1 MNRGLYQKLALN
13 NIRKNKNT
21 FYPFTL
27 SCIVMTAMFY
37 MIHSISNLVNE
48 NQFMGAAAMKSVLE
62 FGMFICG
69 LFSWLV
75 IFYTNSFLMKKRS
88 KELGLYSVLGMEKK
102 HIAKVIFWENGIVG
116 IGSILIGLLAGIL
129 FSKLIFMLLLKIV
142 HLQTGFAFAISADS
156 LFITISLF
164 IVIFLTVITANSIMV
179 YRLKPID
186 LMRKSQSG
194 EREPKAKGFMAVLGL
209 ICLGSGYYLALTV
222 QNPVKTIDVF
232 FVAVLLVI
240 AGTYLIFISG
250 SIVLLKLLK
259 NNKNYYYQKNH
270 FITVSGMIYRMKQN
284 AIGLSNICILSTMVL
299 VALTFASSLYVGTED
314 TLQAS
319 FYKDVITDYYREG
332 NNDYTKLEP
341 VLKECA
347 AKHHVTIED
356 VDQYYHYHTMGIL
369 EGNDFFADYEGNP
382 RDIEGFIDLD
392 VMTLDDFNKWMNTD
406 YECYPGKVWIYVSE
420 DRDFA
425 GNTMKISDRE
435 YTICGRMTDIPG
447 MGAESSYNEYQ
458 NLWLVVPDLR
468 TMEEIKTILD
478 RSEVSRGNKIFYNY
492 NFDLKGKERDKKA
505 FCADLNDV
513 IKNAEIA
520 DAVTVEDIYTKRDAL
535 WGLFGSIFFIGI
547 FLGILFM
554 STTVMIIYY
563 KQVSEGYDDKE
574 RFIILQKVGM
584 SGEEVKGVI
593 KSQILLM
600 FFLPI
605 LFALIHICFAFK
617 AIKKMLALAG
627 LTNTAV
633 FIVCIIATV
642 GVFMIVY
649 GIVYSLTA
657 RTYYKIT
664 CLD

>member
-13 NIRKNKNT
+13 NIRKNRNT

-27 SCIVMTAMFY
+27 SCIVMIAMFY

-48 NQFMGAAAMKSVLE
+48 SQFIGAAAMKSVLE
-62 FGMFICG
+62 FGTFICG

-102 HIAKVIFWENGIVG
+102 HIAKVIFWEIGIVG
-116 IGSILIGLLAGIL
+116 IGSILIGLLAGVL

-142 HLQTGFAFAISADS
+142 HLQTGFTFAISTAS
-156 LFITISLF
+156 LFITILLF
-164 IVIFLTVITANSIMV
+164 IAIFLTVLTANSIMV

-186 LMRKSQSG
+186 LMRKSRSG

-209 ICLGSGYYLALTV
+209 MCLGSGYYLALTI
-222 QNPVKTIDVF
+222 QNPLKTIEVF
-232 FVAVLLVI
+232 FVAVLFVI
-240 AGTYLIFISG
+240 AGTYLMFISG

-314 TLQAS
+314 TLQAA
-319 FYKDVITDYYREG
+319 FYKDVMTDYYREE
-332 NNDYTKLEP
+332 NSDYTKLEQ
-341 VLKECA
+341 VLKEYA
-347 AKHHVTIED
+347 AKYHVTIED
-356 VDQYYHYHTMGIL
+356 VEQYYHYHTMGIL
-369 EGNDFFADYEGNP
+369 EGDDFCVDYEEDP
-382 RDIEGFIDLD
+382 RNIEGSINLD
-392 VMTLDDFNKWMNTD
+392 VMTLDDYNKLMNTD
-406 YECYPGKVWIYVSE
+406 YECYPGKIWIYVSK
-420 DRDFA
+420 DRDFE

-435 YTICGRMTDIPG
+435 YTICGRMTDVPG
-447 MGAESSYNEYQ
+447 MGAESQYNEYQ
-458 NLWLVVPDLR
+458 NLWLVVPDLK

-492 NFDLKGKERDKKA
+492 NFNLKGKERDKKA
-505 FCADLNDV
+505 FCADINN
-513 IKNAEIA
+513 IIQKAEIA
-520 DAVTVEDIYTKRDAL
+520 DWATIEDIYTKRDAL
-535 WGLFGSIFFIGI
+535 WGLYGSIFFIGI

-563 KQVSEGYDDKE
+563 KQVSEGYDDKD

-605 LFALIHICFAFK
+605 LFALIHICFAFN
-617 AIKKMLALAG
+617 AIKKMLVLGG

-633 FIVCIIATV
+633 FIICIIATV

>member
-1 MNRGLYQKLALN
+1 MNRGLYQKLAFN

-116 IGSILIGLLAGIL
+116 IGSILMGLLAGIL

-156 LFITISLF
+156 LFITILLF
-164 IVIFLTVITANSIMV
+164 IVIFLTVIAANSIMV

-194 EREPKAKGFMAVLGL
+194 EREPKAKGVMAVLGL
-209 ICLGSGYYLALTV
+209 MCLGSGYYLALTV

-270 FITVSGMIYRMKQN
+270 FITVSGMICRMKQN

-299 VALTFASSLYVGTED
+299 VALTFASSLYVGTEE

-319 FYKDVITDYYREG
+319 FYKDVITDYYREE
-332 NNDYTKLEP
+332 NNDYTKLES

-369 EGNDFFADYEGNP
+369 EGNDFCADYEGNP
-382 RDIEGFIDLD
+382 QDIEGFIGLD
-392 VMTLDDFNKWMNTD
+392 VMTLDDYNKWMNTD
-406 YECYPGKVWIYVSE
+406 YECYPGKVWIYVSQ
-420 DRDFA
+420 DRDFV
-425 GNTMKISDRE
+425 GNTMKISERE

-458 NLWLVVPDLR
+458 NLWLVVPDLK

-505 FCADLNDV
+505 FCADINDV
-513 IKNAEIA
+513 IQNAEIA
-520 DAVTVEDIYTKRDAL
+520 DAATVEDIYTKRDAL

-633 FIVCIIATV
+633 FIICIIATV

-649 GIVYSLTA
+649 GIVYNLTA

-664 CLD
+664 RLD

>member
-116 IGSILIGLLAGIL
+116 IGSILMGLLAGIL

-259 NNKNYYYQKNH
+259 NNKKYYYQKNH
-270 FITVSGMIYRMKQN
+270 FITVSGMLYRMKQN

-314 TLQAS
+314 VLQET
-319 FYKDVITDYYREG
+319 FYKDVMTDYYREE
-332 NNDYTKLEP
+332 NNDYTRLEP
-341 VLKECA
+341 VLKEGA
-347 AKHHVTIED
+347 EKYHVTIED
-356 VDQYYHYHTMGIL
+356 VEQYYHYHTMGML
-369 EGNDFFADYEGNP
+369 EGNDFLADYEGNP
-382 RDIEGFIDLD
+382 QDIKGIIDLD
-392 VMTLDDFNKWMNTD
+392 VMTLDDYNKWMHTD
-406 YECYPGKVWIYVSE
+406 YEGYPGQVWIYVSK
-420 DRDFA
+420 DRDFE
-425 GNTMKISDRE
+425 GNTLKIADRE
-435 YTICGRMTDIPG
+435 YAVCGRMTDIPG
-447 MGAESSYNEYQ
+447 VGADSEYNEYQ
-458 NLWLVVPDLR
+458 NLWLIVPDLK
-468 TMEEIKTILD
+468 TMEEIKAILD
-478 RSEVSRGNKIFYNY
+478 KSEISRGNVIFYNC
-492 NFDLKGKERDKKA
+492 NFNLKGRESDKKA
-505 FCADLNDV
+505 FCADIND
-513 IKNAEIA
+513 IIRKAGIA
-520 DAVTVEDIYTKRDAL
+520 DAVSAEDIYTKRGDL
-535 WGLFGSIFFIGI
+535 WGLYGSVFFIGI

-574 RFIILQKVGM
+574 RFVILQKVGM
-584 SGEEVKGVI
+584 SGEEVKSVI
-593 KSQILLM
+593 KSQILMM

-633 FIVCIIATV
+633 FIICIIATV